1 MPEKKCRNMV
11 TVEGKSY
18 PKCGNNYAME
28 SQMACHSCIFGS
40 EEEYNH
46 GNCPE
51 CERPVAEC
59 TCWINAEVPGNCPAC
74 DGTGVD
80 GFGCMCEWCRGTKNK

>member
-1 MPEKKCRNMV
+1 MPEKTCRNMV

-28 SQMACHSCIFGS
+28 SQMACHSCIFGR
-40 EEEYNH
+40 EVL

-51 CERPVAEC
+51 CK
-59 TCWINAEVPGNCPAC
+59 
-74 DGTGVD
+74 GTGTD
-80 GFGCMCEWCRGTKNK
+80 HNGCMCEYCRGTKNK